1 MAGTY
6 RSSEFFRALP
16 AQLRPHL
23 PQPLRKFH
31 VRLRNWML
39 QVYYD
44 DSYVHYEA
52 SAFPKLSCF
61 EIALHFERRGR
72 ELNDSLMAH
81 FLPYAFEI
89 KAELGPQIEFERWDK
104 GWSKIYET
112 LPLAKYDD
120 DFLESVAVRMARM
133 IACLEPILS
142 ELP

>member
-16 AQLRPHL
+16 AQLRPRL
-23 PQPLRKFH
+23 PPTLRKFN

-39 QVYYD
+39 QVYYA

-72 ELNDSLMAH
+72 ELNDSLMQH

-89 KAELGPQIEFERWDK
+89 KADLGPHIEFERWDK

-112 LPLAKYDD
+112 LPLVKYDE
-120 DFLESVAVRMARM
+120 DFMQSVAVRMARM
-133 IACLEPILS
+133 IACLEPMLS
-142 ELP
+142 QQP

>member
-1 MAGTY
+1 
-6 RSSEFFRALP
+6 
-16 AQLRPHL
+16 
-23 PQPLRKFH
+23 
-31 VRLRNWML
+31 ML

-44 DSYVHYEA
+44 DSTVHYEA
-52 SAFPKLSCF
+52 SAFSKLSCF

-72 ELNDSLMAH
+72 ELNDSLMEQ

-89 KAELGPQIEFERWDK
+89 KAELGPHIEFERWDK

-120 DFLESVAVRMARM
+120 DFLERVAERMARM

-142 ELP
+142 EQP